1 MATQNIV
8 DVTAKI
14 NMEVNDAELKSANN
28 NFNKL
33 IAQFTQIAQMDLGLG
48 QFDYLKTSKVEMD
61 ELIKKSKE
69 LEKANVEAR
78 KALMKQAKENG
89 GEVGYSPKANALL
102 EQNTRLR
109 SLETLRKEIADIPTD
124 INLNKQLNQV
134 DELNNKVKTL
144 VEELLGIE
152 NFDFLESSV
161 RKSEQILE
169 VLGQVEDMLNY
180 TSQRMNKTSNSGA
193 KEELKE
199 QFKLLKSIKPLMSE
213 ISKLQEDI
221 NRQTSKGSLSNV
233 STTPKSNIKEYTDAI
248 EEHKVRTKDNQTPF
262 QKQFKTLSEQVSK
275 LPNIAYKDDP
285 KAYNE
290 AIQLMLDEMKTALMK
305 NGYSEREA
313 QKKVSDFNFGYLKKQ
328 ISGIKGEG
336 YFDPK
341 LTISEVRDA
350 VYSIIN
356 ELPKDSKLFPND
368 VISSGSAKINLNPVR
383 SFVDK
388 RTGEMTY
395 LPSYS
400 TKKQYV
406 TEMGSMGEEVQKG
419 YDTLVPNLSVQVS
432 NLQSLK
438 RMGDILKN
446 VYPPKSNANGDIIEP
461 EKVVDRDLNG
471 KSIYSINQA
480 LEEALSMIVDKS
492 KATPEQLE
500 KNNVIIE
507 RVQAVVE
514 DLSTVFVDAKSQ
526 LEGYSQR
533 GIESLSQ
540 SELAAADILER
551 FVKQF
556 EQADFDNNSEY
567 ARKGYLYDAV
577 RTRAGVIAPSDFEYG
592 FNAHG
597 EDVSLGFGQS
607 QTPLEEA
614 LSDKRA
620 QYKEDRAKYGTGL
633 TGKEFVEE
641 GQKLAT
647 AYAALS
653 SESFE
658 KGFVEALNNGNLMQY
673 VSSIGRNIISTV
685 NDELD
690 GIDHREV
697 LMPFGGGADVVE
709 GRDSSYRKNGG
720 TIGKTKAAIPD
731 DYEEGIAEYEAAMNN
746 QEERLEAID
755 KDFIAVQEATEK
767 IGNDLTVVQKVN
779 AGIIEVAQRI
789 KAKYPEYEGDIDK
802 LIAIY
807 QGYIDNASGIESK
820 APKDISQAINMSA
833 NGLSNYVTEGKVI
846 LDATRRYADSSG
858 MTLNQAWQ
866 QNISLYDDEMKA
878 KIKDSFDLKKS
889 LDEMLS
895 KNITEFRNKI
905 TSIKK
910 PVDDNMAGL
919 IGDARDL
926 DDSNFINVYSLY
938 LEERNRYAEEMAQWE
953 SAAKNHK
960 KKPFNKQQY
969 EVRKQFVE
977 AVDSSFEALTSGFSE
992 SVGSIDDK
1000 ALSGILQ
1007 NLEYFKKDAAS
1018 FAEFLR
1024 KFYGETYVVGG
1035 KSFNTFTPE
1044 ESQSQQREPRYY
1056 GNPSGKDSTAKER
1069 FFYNQGYGYLANYG
1083 ARTLEEAIPLAKMR
1097 LEDKESLLTDE
1108 ALKKDKQDALDVIAE
1123 FKQKE
1128 EELKAIIAEFE
1139 SRYRNHV
1146 NQTKSG
1152 TSIDWKGAREDI
1164 SLIGFSR
1171 EEIDADQKAYKKA
1184 KSSLTRLGKS
1194 EKLREAQDTL
1204 AELGQD
1210 DQSVMAEIST
1220 IKQQLVYMEN
1230 LVEIRKQRVST
1241 QEEIAQIEKEE
1252 QEYAQLEREAIK
1264 EESKEIVDANKKQA
1278 QVINEATEG
1287 VQQAEQKLQENI
1299 VEASAEI
1306 GAGAVI
1312 PAGETQITAEATDT
1326 ALQNNEAIAQG
1337 NNVLEQHV
1345 TDVNSAIEAE
1355 QNKLTISEQ
1364 LTKQLKAELEALE
1377 ALNKAFAEH
1386 GDVVNTA
1393 SNAEKDKEK
1402 SSTKKTQEYQD
1413 ESEMPFGL
1421 SDNYDERQKQAQR
1434 DLNEQARNEAIA
1446 EMRRPDYQS
1455 KLDRGT
1461 ASQISGILEQDPAS
1475 QRNLLNERDAFAQYS
1490 KYLQEQIKLVEE
1502 SEKVKAL
1509 RIQNQ
1514 QRINELQGLTN
1525 KSAQEEIEKLQQQ
1538 NALYDQQLADL
1549 NKLYDVASLSKQYT
1563 GLLDAAQG
1571 KGDRVLNPY
1580 SAARLKQINETGE
1593 RNAEEAIIS
1602 GRISAQQKIQENSL
1616 KQQNSLV
1623 SSYLS
1628 NYEKL
1633 AQLET
1638 TIASLTE
1645 KSTILE
1651 GNALTE
1657 NQAQLEQATRQYET
1671 ELQNLE
1677 VFNKQALTL
1686 NNMTLTA
1693 ENLAK
1698 IRERMAQIDA
1708 AQDTSMAINSAKN
1721 RTLADKMQGKEA
1733 NSNISQYLAAIKR
1746 NSSIE
1751 QQIART
1757 NKAMEGQTGSALS
1770 NSKQIVTSLQQQQVA
1785 LNNIING
1792 YDREHGI
1799 LNGIQLTDEQRVELN
1814 RDIDNIQANQAV
1826 NLNRING
1833 LQAKQVGFLDK
1844 LASGFKQQLTYLIDM
1859 SLAYQAVGKVRQMI
1873 QQIITQTQ
1881 ELDSSIVDIQIAT
1894 GMTREETRALLIDYT
1909 AMADKL
1915 GRSTKDI
1922 ANAANDWLRAGY
1934 EGAEAAK
1941 LTEASMMLSTLGM
1954 IDSGEA
1960 TTYLIST
1967 LKGWKLSAEDV
1978 IGVVD
1983 RLSAVDIEVYHFIV
1997 I

>member
-14 NMEVNDAELKSANN
+14 NMEVNDSELKSANN

-33 IAQFTQIAQMDLGLG
+33 IEQFTQIAKLDLGLD
-48 QFDYLKTSKVEMD
+48 QFDYLKATRTEMD

-69 LEKANVEAR
+69 LEKSNNDAR
-78 KALMKQAKENG
+78 KALMKQAKQAG
-89 GEVGYSPKANALL
+89 GEVGYSPQANALL
-102 EQNTRLR
+102 DQNTRLR
-109 SLETLRKEIADIPTD
+109 SLETLRKEIASIPTD
-124 INLNKQLNQV
+124 IDLNKQLNQV
-134 DELNNKVKTL
+134 NELNNKVKTL

-169 VLGQVEDMLNY
+169 VLGQIEDMLNY

-199 QFKLLKSIKPLMSE
+199 QFKLLKSIKPLMNE
-213 ISKLQEDI
+213 VSKLQENI
-221 NRQTSKGSLSNV
+221 NKQTSKGSLSNI
-233 STTPKSNIKEYTDAI
+233 STTSKNSMKEYTDAV
-248 EEHKVRTKDNQTPF
+248 EEQKVRTKDNQTPF
-262 QKQFKTLSEQVSK
+262 QKQFKTLSDQVKK
-275 LPNIAYKDDP
+275 LPNLSYKENP
-285 KAYNE
+285 KEYNE
-290 AIQLMLDEMKTALMK
+290 AIQLMLDEMKTTLMK
-305 NGYSEREA
+305 NGYSEKQARE
-313 QKKVSDFNFGYLKKQ
+313 KVSDLDFGYLKKQ

-341 LTISEVRDA
+341 LTVSEVRDII
-350 VYSIIN
+350 YSIIN
-356 ELPKDSKLFPND
+356 ELPKDSDLFSHEK
-368 VISSGSAKINLNPVR
+368 VSSGSAKINLNPVK

-388 RTGEMTY
+388 KTGVMTY

-400 TKKQYV
+400 TKKQYI
-406 TEMGSMGEEVQKG
+406 TEMGSMGEEIQKG

-432 NLQSLK
+432 NLESLK
-438 RMGDILKN
+438 RMGEILKN
-446 VYPPKSNANGDIIEP
+446 IYPAKVNDYGKIITP

-471 KSIYSINQA
+471 NSIYSINKA
-480 LEEALSMIVDKS
+480 LEEALDMVVNKND
-492 KATPEQLE
+492 ATPEQLE
-500 KNNVIIE
+500 KNAVIIE
-507 RVQAVVE
+507 RVKAVVD
-514 DLSTVFVDAKSQ
+514 DLSTAFVEAKAQ
-526 LEGYSQR
+526 LETYSQK
-533 GIESLSQ
+533 GIETLTQ
-540 SELAAADILER
+540 SELDAADILER
-551 FVKQF
+551 FVSQF
-556 EQADFDNNSEY
+556 EQTDFNNSNEY
-567 ARKGYLYDAV
+567 ARKGYLYNAV
-577 RTRAGVIAPSDFEYG
+577 RSKAGVIAPSNFEYG
-592 FNAHG
+592 FNTHG

-614 LSDKRA
+614 LSEKRA
-620 QYKEDRAKYGTGL
+620 GYKEDRAKYGTGL

-658 KGFVEALNNGNLMQY
+658 KGFIEALNNGNLIQY
-673 VSSIGRNIISTV
+673 VNSIGRNIISTV
-685 NDELD
+685 NNELD

-697 LMPFGGGADVVE
+697 LMPFGGGADVIE

-731 DYEEGIAEYEAAMNN
+731 DYEEGLAEYESAMNS
-746 QEERLEAID
+746 QEERLEEID
-755 KDFIAVQEATEK
+755 KDFIAVQETTEK
-767 IGNDLTVVQKVN
+767 IGNDLTVAQKVN

-802 LIAIY
+802 LITIY
-807 QGYIDNASGIESK
+807 QSYIDNASGAESK
-820 APKDISQAINMSA
+820 APKDIPQAINMSA
-833 NGLSNYVTEGKVI
+833 NGLSNYITEGKVI
-846 LDATRRYADSSG
+846 LDATQRYANSSG
-858 MTLNQAWQ
+858 MDLKQAWQ

-878 KIKDSFDLKKS
+878 KIQDSFDLRES
-889 LDEMLS
+889 IDEMLY
-895 KNITEFRNKI
+895 KNITDFRDKI
-905 TSIKK
+905 ASIKK
-910 PVDDNMAGL
+910 PVDSNMAGL
-919 IGDARDL
+919 INNANDL

-938 LEERNRYAEEMAQWE
+938 LEERNRYAEEMTQWE
-953 SAAKNHK
+953 YAAKNHK

-1000 ALSGILQ
+1000 ELSGILQ
-1007 NLEYFKKDAAS
+1007 NLEYFKKDATS

-1035 KSFNTFTPE
+1035 KSFNTAITE
-1044 ESQSQQREPRYY
+1044 EHDQQYREPRYY
-1056 GNPSGKDSTAKER
+1056 GNPNGRDSTPKER

-1097 LEDKESLLTDE
+1097 LEDKESLLTNE
-1108 ALKKDKQDALDVIAE
+1108 ALKKDKQDALAIIEE

-1128 EELKAIIAEFE
+1128 EELKATIAEFE
-1139 SRYRNHV
+1139 SRYRDHV

-1164 SLIGFSR
+1164 SLIGFSK

-1220 IKQQLVYMEN
+1220 IKQQLAYMEN
-1230 LVEIRKQRVST
+1230 LVEIRKQRAST
-1241 QEEIAQIEKEE
+1241 QEETAQIEKEE
-1252 QEYAQLEREAIK
+1252 QEYAKLEREAIQ
-1264 EESKEIVDANKKQA
+1264 EESKEIVEANKKQA
-1278 QVINEATEG
+1278 QVINETTEG

-1299 VEASAEI
+1299 AEVSAEI
-1306 GAGAVI
+1306 GASVAPI
-1312 PAGETQITAEATDT
+1312 SETQITTEAAD
-1326 ALQNNEAIAQG
+1326 ANLQNNEAIIQG

-1345 TDVNSAIEAE
+1345 TDVSSAIEAE

-1377 ALNKAFAEH
+1377 ALNKGFVEH
-1386 GDVVNTA
+1386 SNVVNIAT
-1393 SNAEKDKEK
+1393 NAEKNKGK
-1402 SSTKKTQEYQD
+1402 SSSKKTQEYHD
-1413 ESEMPFGL
+1413 ESEIPFGL
-1421 SDNYDERQKQAQR
+1421 SDNYNENQRQAQR
-1434 DLNEQARNEAIA
+1434 ELNEQMRNEAIA
-1446 EMRRPDYQS
+1446 EMRRPDYQT

-1461 ASQISGILEQDPAS
+1461 ASQIGNILEQDPAY
-1475 QRNLLNERDAFAQYS
+1475 QRDVLNERDAFSQYQ
-1490 KYLQEQIKLVEE
+1490 KYLQEQIKLVEQ
-1502 SEKVKAL
+1502 SEKIQAL
-1509 RIQNQ
+1509 KIQNQ
-1514 QRINELQGLTN
+1514 QRINELSGLTN

-1538 NALYDQQLADL
+1538 NNLYDQQLADID
-1549 NKLYDVASLSKQYT
+1549 KLYNAASLSKKYT
-1563 GLLDAAQG
+1563 GLLDAVKGQG
-1571 KGDRVLNPY
+1571 TDGKILNSF

-1602 GRISAQQKIQENSL
+1602 GRISAQQQIQENSL

-1628 NYEKL
+1628 NYEKM
-1633 AQLET
+1633 AQLLVN
-1638 TIASLTE
+1638 IINLQE
-1645 KSTILE
+1645 KGEILE
-1651 GNALTE
+1651 GNALAE
-1657 NQAQLEQATRQYET
+1657 NQAQLEKAQQQYDAE
-1671 ELQNLE
+1671 ERNLE
-1677 VFNKQALTL
+1677 VFNEEALTL

-1693 ENLAK
+1693 ENLAR
-1698 IRERMAQIDA
+1698 IRERTAQIDA
-1708 AQDTSMAINSAKN
+1708 ESQATIAINSAKN
-1721 RTLADKMQGKEA
+1721 TTLADKTQGKEA
-1733 NSNISQYLAAIKR
+1733 KNNINQYLSAFKR
-1746 NSSIE
+1746 NNAIE

-1757 NKAMEGQTGSALS
+1757 NKAMEGQTGSALA
-1770 NSKQIVTSLQQQQVA
+1770 NSKQIVTALQEQQIA

-1799 LNGIQLTDEQRVELN
+1799 LNGIQLTDEQRVSLN
-1814 RDIDNIQANQAV
+1814 RDIDNLQASQAAKI
-1826 NLNRING
+1826 NTING
-1833 LQAKQVGFLDK
+1833 LQEKQVGFLDK

-1859 SLAYQAVGKVRQMI
+1859 SLAYQAVGKVRQII

-1894 GMTREETRALLIDYT
+1894 GMTREETRALLLDYT

-1954 IDSGEA
+1954 IESSEA

-1967 LKGWKLSAEDV
+1967 LKGWKLSAEEV

-1983 RLSAVDIEVYHFIV
+1983 RLSVRI
-1997 I
+1997 